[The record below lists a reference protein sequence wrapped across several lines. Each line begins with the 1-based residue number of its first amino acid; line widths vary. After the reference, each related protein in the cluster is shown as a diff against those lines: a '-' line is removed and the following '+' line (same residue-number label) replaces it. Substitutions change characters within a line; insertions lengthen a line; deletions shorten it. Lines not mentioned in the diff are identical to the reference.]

1 MKNCFVKT
9 KELEKIQGPHFNTA
23 EKGEE
28 YGHYLD
34 KFQWK
39 SFGSPLISTQFHSD
53 RSFKVCVLK
62 LLLNR

>member
-1 MKNCFVKT
+1 MKNYFIKA
-9 KELEKIQGPHFNTA
+9 KEQEKIQGPYFKTV

-28 YGHYLD
+28 YGHYFD

-53 RSFKVCVLK
+53 HSFKVHVLK
-62 LLLNR
+62 LLLN